1 MLKVQPLAIADILL
15 LEPRVFRDQ
24 RGFFLESFNQR
35 AFMAA
40 TGLEVTFVQDNHSA
54 SQQGVLRGLHYQH
67 QQPQGK
73 LIRVIEGKIFD
84 VAVDLRRSSPTCG
97 QWVGAWLS
105 ADTFQQLWIPPGF
118 AHGFWVQSATAQVL
132 YKTTDYYNP
141 GDEYTLLWNDP
152 TVGIQWPIDSDPL
165 LSVKDQQGKS
175 FNELPLFA

>member
-1 MLKVQPLAIADILL
+1 
-15 LEPRVFRDQ
+15 
-24 RGFFLESFNQR
+24 ESFNQR
-35 AFMAA
+35 TFMAA
-40 TGLEVTFVQDNHSA
+40 TGLDVTFVQDNHSA

-97 QWVGAWLS
+97 QWVGVWLS

-132 YKTTDYYNP
+132 YKTTDY
-141 GDEYTLLWNDP
+141 
-152 TVGIQWPIDSDPL
+152 
-165 LSVKDQQGKS
+165 
-175 FNELPLFA
+175 

>member
-1 MLKVQPLAIADILL
+1 MLKVQPLAIPDVLL
-15 LEPRVFRDQ
+15 LEPPVFRDQ

-40 TGLEVTFVQDNHSA
+40 TGLDVTFVQDNHSA

-73 LIRVIEGKIFD
+73 LIRVLEGEIFD
-84 VAVDLRRSSPTCG
+84 VAVDLRLSSPTCG
-97 QWVGAWLS
+97 QWVGIWLR
-105 ADTFQQLWIPPGF
+105 AETFQQLWIPAGF
-118 AHGFWVQSATAQVL
+118 AHGFWVKSPTAQVL
-132 YKTTDYYNP
+132 YKTTDYYNS

-152 TVGIQWPIDSDPL
+152 TIGIQWPIDSEPL
-165 LSVKDQQGKS
+165 LSAKDQQGKS